1 MSRRA
6 LKQFLIAMADKR
18 SRMVL
23 SSGGV
28 RPVLDG
34 GGSGHSV
41 FARAFLDA
49 LAENDKVLE
58 GFTLY
63 RDVAQR
69 VTLAAAELAV
79 EQTPQYAP
87 MRFAGHESGDFFFIP
102 DTVRLN

>member
-1 MSRRA
+1 
-6 LKQFLIAMADKR
+6 MADKR

-28 RPVLDG
+28 KPVLDG

-49 LAENDKVLE
+49 LTENSEVLE

-63 RDVAQR
+63 REVAER
-69 VTLAAAELAV
+69 VTLAAAQLRAD
-79 EQTPQYAP
+79 QTPQYAP

-102 DTVRLN
+102 EEARVN